1 MKSKSNT
8 PKAPDFE
15 SHPYHRIV
23 LPTVQIFLFL
33 TQITHFYYQK
43 IQIEVPRQMFK
54 NVTKFKLLGGS
65 MVTTPFCHLALVW
78 SI

>member
-1 MKSKSNT
+1 MESKSNT

-15 SHPYHRIV
+15 SHPYHKIV

-43 IQIEVPRQMFK
+43 DSDQSSQTDV
-54 NVTKFKLLGGS
+54 
-65 MVTTPFCHLALVW
+65 
-78 SI
+78 